1 MVMYIF
7 PFRARVVCRVI
18 ISLGRVRTKLLHVTF
33 TGKFFV
39 SIPRTPAGPAYTQM
53 QIQHRWEGPWTPLHQ
68 PNLNH
73 GQDTSAVLD
82 SHCSRYLWS
91 NGSGGAGLRAGGK
104 SD

>member
-33 TGKFFV
+33 TGKFFI
-39 SIPRTPAGPAYTQM
+39 STPRTPAGPAYT
-53 QIQHRWEGPWTPLHQ
+53 RRCKFNTARGPLDPL
-68 PNLNH
+68 
-73 GQDTSAVLD
+73 TSAVLD
-82 SHCSRYLWS
+82 SHCTRYLWS
-91 NGSGGAGLRAGGK
+91 NGSGGAGLSAGGK